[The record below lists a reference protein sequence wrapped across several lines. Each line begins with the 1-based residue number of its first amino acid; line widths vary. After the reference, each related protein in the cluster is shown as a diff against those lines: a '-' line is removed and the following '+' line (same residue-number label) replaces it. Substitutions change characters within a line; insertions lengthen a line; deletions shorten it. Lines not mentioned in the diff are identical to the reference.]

1 MRALGGALPHRSRA
15 ARPGRASRR
24 GPTPSRTATPADS
37 LVPAVASGLWVG
49 GSVERKSHQLWDR
62 AVGAAVHLDQEDPR
76 SFTIRKP
83 DGCEPQSEAV
93 VDLAHDQLDMR
104 AAVGNGHQPTDLG
117 GGSGHHEVRKVVG
130 APTPLVDPLPRIQSG
145 APEALPGHAAVT
157 VEELELFDG
166 DRRVAWQGFGGPALY
181 PGQRVHEW
189 RGRTDDLPYFV
200 IARALSLIPI

>member
-1 MRALGGALPHRSRA
+1 
-15 ARPGRASRR
+15 
-24 GPTPSRTATPADS
+24 
-37 LVPAVASGLWVG
+37 VPAVASGLWVG
-49 GSVERKSHQLWDR
+49 GSVERKSHRLWDR

-145 APEALPGHAAVT
+145 APEAHANRKTLTAALTNAGLVNYPT
-157 VEELELFDG
+157 EWWHWSYG
-166 DRRVAWQGFGGPALY
+166 DRYWAFVTGAPHALY
-181 PGQRVHEW
+181 GPTKCA
-189 RGRTDDLPYFV
+189 RTD
-200 IARALSLIPI
+200 